1 MADNQKYVIKI
12 CSFNCGGINRGGH
25 FISDLLKLQ
34 CIDIVLLQETWLL
47 NSNLLDLADIHDDYL
62 FGGKSGVDST
72 SGILSGRPHGGVAI
86 LWNKS
91 LSHQVEVID
100 IGNKRLF
107 AIKIKLDTN
116 ETLLMINVYMPC
128 DNRSKSVVNEDY
140 QTVIDDIEHVLLSLD
155 YDSAIIYG
163 DFNTCLNRNNAH
175 SLLLTQFT
183 VRNVLYNV
191 WNHPK
196 AKQDDT
202 YINTALNQ
210 RSRIDHAYVTENLL
224 PCIQQFSV
232 YHSPLNPSDHVP
244 LVLQLQIN
252 INRIH
257 KHEYSQS
264 SAENISWC
272 RVTNAHINKYK
283 YELDKYLTSDTF
295 DTACIDCNNKICESE
310 THRRNIDHL
319 FAKLVSSC
327 IQAGNASFP
336 KCKSKHQTVPYWSE
350 EVKPLRESS
359 LFWHAIL
366 KDNGSPRSGPVAD
379 VMRATRVKYHKA
391 VKDLKQQENELRK
404 SRFAENHKD
413 KNPTQFWHE
422 VKKMSRS
429 KRVSPTSIDG
439 KYDDMEICKLFHEKY
454 KILYDSVPSSKN
466 ELNDIFDK
474 VNDLVA
480 TSAVPIVS
488 VKDVYEAISKLKP
501 NKKGGLEGSFS
512 NHFIYASHKFV
523 VLFSLLFQSLLNHGY
538 MPEQLLSSVIT
549 PIPKNSKGNLSDLN
563 NYRGIALSCALG
575 KIIDTWIMLKY
586 SSVLKSS
593 DHQFAFKAEHSTSMC
608 TLTLKEIIKYFTN
621 KGSIVYVCLL
631 DASKAFDRLKFSC
644 LFRLLLK
651 KV

>member
-1 MADNQKYVIKI
+1 MLRLILIILVMADNQKHVIKI

-72 SGILSGRPHGGVAI
+72 SGILSGGPHGGVAI

-116 ETLLMINVYMPC
+116 ETLLIINVYMPC

-140 QTVIDDIEHVLLSLD
+140 QTVIDIEHVLLSLD
-155 YDSAIIYG
+155 YHSAIIYG

-295 DTACIDCNNKICESE
+295 DTACIDCNNKMCESE

-336 KCKSKHQTVPYWSE
+336 KCKSKHQTVPY
-350 EVKPLRESS
+350 
-359 LFWHAIL
+359 
-366 KDNGSPRSGPVAD
+366 
-379 VMRATRVKYHKA
+379 
-391 VKDLKQQENELRK
+391 
-404 SRFAENHKD
+404 
-413 KNPTQFWHE
+413 
-422 VKKMSRS
+422 
-429 KRVSPTSIDG
+429 
-439 KYDDMEICKLFHEKY
+439 
-454 KILYDSVPSSKN
+454 
-466 ELNDIFDK
+466 
-474 VNDLVA
+474 
-480 TSAVPIVS
+480 
-488 VKDVYEAISKLKP
+488 
-501 NKKGGLEGSFS
+501 
-512 NHFIYASHKFV
+512 
-523 VLFSLLFQSLLNHGY
+523 
-538 MPEQLLSSVIT
+538 
-549 PIPKNSKGNLSDLN
+549 
-563 NYRGIALSCALG
+563 
-575 KIIDTWIMLKY
+575 
-586 SSVLKSS
+586 
-593 DHQFAFKAEHSTSMC
+593 
-608 TLTLKEIIKYFTN
+608 
-621 KGSIVYVCLL
+621 
-631 DASKAFDRLKFSC
+631 
-644 LFRLLLK
+644 
-651 KV
+651 